1 MRRKRQRNM
10 GWNTTNIIGAI
21 TLTMQQLGFNNSD
34 IDLTIFGTLRIRQR
48 FTPETIDRVG
58 ISWTTRMLPKEFFR
72 GTWDDSKGDVLQDLA
87 DKFAVR
93 TENTDGP
100 ESR

>member
-48 FTPETIDRVG
+48 FTPETINRVG
-58 ISWTTRMLPKEFFR
+58 IL
-72 GTWDDSKGDVLQDLA
+72 L
-87 DKFAVR
+87 
-93 TENTDGP
+93 DGP
-100 ESR
+100 DASERVLSGNVG